1 MTQSNVSL
9 RDRLLIWQ
17 YEYSDAVAGVAFFCA
32 FALIGVVAALRLQ
45 DNPVVA
51 TQRVIGLV
59 EYVSPAPV
67 QPKAAVGRGIYYVY
81 DIRLQ
86 DDGALIPIEGDVGR
100 PHPVGSLVPIERQH
114 HKRGA
119 DTYRLLD
126 G

>member
-9 RDRLLIWQ
+9 RTRLLIWQ
-17 YEYSDAVAGVAFFCA
+17 YEYRDAVIGVAFFCA
-32 FALIGVVAALRLQ
+32 LALIGVVAAVRQQ
-45 DNPVVA
+45 DNPIVA
-51 TQRVIGLV
+51 AQRVIGLV

-86 DDGALIPIEGDVGR
+86 DDGALVLIEGDVGS
-100 PHPVGSLVPIERQH
+100 PHPVGSLIPIERQH
-114 HKRGA
+114 HRRGA

-126 G
+126 R

>member
-1 MTQSNVSL
+1 MTRSNVSL

-17 YEYSDAVAGVAFFCA
+17 YEYRDAVVGVAFFCA
-32 FALIGVVAALRLQ
+32 LALTGVVAAVRLQ

-51 TQRVIGLV
+51 TQRVTGVV
-59 EYVSPAPV
+59 EYVSPAPI

-86 DDGALIPIEGDVGR
+86 DDGTLVPIEGDVGS
-100 PHPVGSLVPIERQH
+100 PHPVGSLVRIERQH

>member
-1 MTQSNVSL
+1 MAQSNFSV
-9 RDRLLIWQ
+9 RNRLLIWRYQ
-17 YEYSDAVAGVAFFCA
+17 YSDTVIGVAFFCA
-32 FALIGVVAALRLQ
+32 LALIGAVAAVRLQ

-51 TQRVIGLV
+51 TQRVMGLV
-59 EYVSPAPV
+59 ADVSPAPV

-86 DDGALIPIEGDVGR
+86 DDGAVVPIEGDVGS

-119 DTYRLLD
+119 NTYRFLD